1 MTDCL
6 YMALRLVSLLFSL
19 VLVGVLAATMKSR
32 LHSTQKDGVATPT
45 NLLQQAGAIVDRS
58 HQITG
63 TYSGISAQPDSP
75 LRLVS
80 ADASGYCL
88 QLTWLNRPYHL
99 RGPGGQPAE
108 GAC

>member
-1 MTDCL
+1 
-6 YMALRLVSLLFSL
+6 MALRLLSL
-19 VLVGVLAATMKSR
+19 VFTLVLMGVLATSMRSR
-32 LHSTQKDGVATPT
+32 LHSTDNGNVATPE
-45 NLLQQAGAIVDRS
+45 NLLQQAGTIVERS

-63 TYSGISAQPDSP
+63 TYAGVSAAADSP

-88 QLTWLNRPYHL
+88 QLIWLNRPYHL
-99 RGPGGQPAE
+99 RGPGGKAAS

>member
-1 MTDCL
+1 
-6 YMALRLVSLLFSL
+6 MALRLVSLVFAL
-19 VLVGVLAATMKSR
+19 VLLGLLATTMRSR
-32 LHSTQKDGVATPT
+32 LHSTQKPGVATPE
-45 NLLQQAGAIVDRS
+45 NLLLQAGTIVERS

-63 TYSGISAQPDSP
+63 TYGGVSAQPDSP

-80 ADASGYCL
+80 ADGSGYCL

-99 RGPGGQPAE
+99 RGPGGKATP